1 MTSEEGDIN
10 DLLDSALEDFDNI
23 RPSKKTSRKK
33 PSVPQNSFCS
43 AEPTEEDFMKI
54 FDSAS
59 GLEGNAE
66 GLKKELD
73 KLVELAKG
81 GNGQNI
87 ASSLADTL
95 ADMRKHTANLGSQP
109 TDEELQGMFSGL
121 GLGGKQGMDEGL
133 NNLLPMMEGMM
144 QTLLSKDLL
153 YPAMKELADK
163 YPDYLADHR
172 SQLSEDQ
179 FHTYNKQCELTRNI
193 CFKFEE
199 ELPTDSE
206 EKKKKRFQEVMALMQ
221 EMQSLGHPPKELT
234 GDTQGP
240 FNFDQQG
247 NPILPDI
254 QQECVIS

>member
-1 MTSEEGDIN
+1 MASS
-10 DLLDSALEDFDNI
+10 L
-23 RPSKKTSRKK
+23 
-33 PSVPQNSFCS
+33 
-43 AEPTEEDFMKI
+43 AEI

-59 GLEGNAE
+59 SGGLVANAE

-73 KLVELAKG
+73 KLVELAEG
-81 GNGQNI
+81 GGQGQNM

-95 ADMRKHTANLGSQP
+95 ADMRKHTANLSSQP

-121 GLGGKQGMDEGL
+121 GLGNNQGMDEGL

-172 SQLSEDQ
+172 SKLSEDQ
-179 FHTYNKQCELTRNI
+179 FETYNKQCHLTRNI

-234 GDTQGP
+234 GETQAP
-240 FNFDQQG
+240 FNFDHHG
-247 NPILPDI
+247 NPNLSDI
-254 QQECVIS
+254 QKECVIS